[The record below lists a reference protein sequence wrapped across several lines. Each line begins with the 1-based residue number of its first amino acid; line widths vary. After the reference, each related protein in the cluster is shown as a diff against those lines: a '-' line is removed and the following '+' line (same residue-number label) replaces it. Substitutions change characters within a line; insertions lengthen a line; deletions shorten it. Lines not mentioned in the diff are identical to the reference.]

1 MLLKIISSSIQ
12 LYSRTNT
19 NPNTENRALIWV
31 WLHIWNAN
39 FLYDLSISGENT
51 LLKFEKKKQKKRCNS
66 AGKLLAPLTASITT
80 SLSAFE
86 KGGKSLSSYPEYQ
99 I

>member
-19 NPNTENRALIWV
+19 NPNTENRASIWV

-39 FLYDLSISGENT
+39 FLYDLSIFGEST
-51 LLKFEKKKQKKRCNS
+51 LLKFEKKKQTNKK
-66 AGKLLAPLTASITT
+66 
-80 SLSAFE
+80 
-86 KGGKSLSSYPEYQ
+86 KGAIQQGNC
-99 I
+99 